1 MLEKEAV
8 DRFVRRPFDL
18 SVQVLLVPVL
28 RRQCIE
34 IVVVSREAVPDICP
48 DAESGPLVDGDLAG
62 PTNSA
67 ATHDGGVRSG
77 LPGNLPF
84 ESLVGRS
91 EGQEARDGLFQLV
104 SVAFLLTLAGLSSES
119 TLGRPSGGGLL
130 GTHPSLRN
138 CLARRPKSEEPTV
151 LAMSASRLPR
161 QPIGTCGFDGP
172 GHEGIARWQVLPAG
186 RDLDVAMLRIP
197 LTILGRVDVEMLP
210 VESLRIDRGLRLV
223 HI

>member
-1 MLEKEAV
+1 MPSTASFAV
-8 DRFVRRPFDL
+8 PL
-18 SVQVLLVPVL
+18 ISLVQVLLVPVL

-91 EGQEARDGLFQLV
+91 EGQEARWPLPTRLG
-104 SVAFLLTLAGLSSES
+104 SVPPGTLAGLSSES

-130 GTHPSLRN
+130 GAHLSVRN
-138 CLARRPKSEEPTV
+138 RLARCPQSEEPAV
-151 LAMSASRLPR
+151 LAVPTSRLPR
-161 QPIGTCGFDGP
+161 QPVGARCLDGP
-172 GHEGIARWQVLPAG
+172 GQEGIARWQVLTPSRPG
-186 RDLDVAMLRIP
+186 ISMSP
-197 LTILGRVDVEMLP
+197 CSGF
-210 VESLRIDRGLRLV
+210 
-223 HI
+223 H